1 MSCRPNWFLPVPVLS
16 QVFRGK
22 YLAALRTAH
31 QAGQLQFAGSTLP
44 LASPAAWKTS
54 IRALYQKDWVVY
66 AKEPFGGPEQVLK
79 YLTGYTHRVA
89 LSNHRLVKLEDG
101 HVTFTWKDYADNC
114 RRKEMTLEAV
124 EFVRR
129 FALHIIPKGLVRIRR
144 YGLLAHRDRGERL
157 ALCRSL
163 LAAGA
168 GPSPALET
176 DTPPSASGGSTDS
189 DQSPGGLGPAPS
201 PVELKSASLSRM
213 GICVL
218 AVLISLVV
226 ASGETGSFTSS
237 QAVPPAAVM
246 VEDRCPGCGVGHLQT
261 IWQAGRPGR
270 VERQRIAILDSS

>member
-1 MSCRPNWFLPVPVLS
+1 M
-16 QVFRGK
+16 
-22 YLAALRTAH
+22 
-31 QAGQLQFAGSTLP
+31 
-44 LASPAAWKTS
+44 
-54 IRALYQKDWVVY
+54 VY

-101 HVTFTWKDYADNC
+101 HVTFTWKDYTDNC

-168 GPSPALET
+168 GPSPAPET
-176 DTPPSASGGSTDS
+176 ETPPSTSGGSKDS
-189 DQSPGGLGPAPS
+189 DQSPSGLDQRRFRS
-201 PVELKSASLSRM
+201 SSSRRPRLGS

-218 AVLISLVV
+218 AVLISLLVAAGDTACFASSPAVPTAAVWSGIAARVV
-226 ASGETGSFTSS
+226 AWVTCKRSGK
-237 QAVPPAAVM
+237 PA
-246 VEDRCPGCGVGHLQT
+246 DPDG
-261 IWQAGRPGR
+261 
-270 VERQRIAILDSS
+270 

>member
-1 MSCRPNWFLPVPVLS
+1 M
-16 QVFRGK
+16 
-22 YLAALRTAH
+22 
-31 QAGQLQFAGSTLP
+31 
-44 LASPAAWKTS
+44 
-54 IRALYQKDWVVY
+54 
-66 AKEPFGGPEQVLK
+66 LK

-168 GPSPALET
+168 APSPALQI
-176 DTPPSASGGSTDS
+176 DTPPIVSSGSTNS
-189 DQSPGGLGPAPS
+189 DQSPGGRGPAPS

-218 AVLISLVV
+218 AVLISLVI
-226 ASGETGSFTSS
+226 ASGETGSFTLS
-237 QAVPPAAVM
+237 QAVSPAAVM
-246 VEDRCPGCGVGHLQT
+246 VEDRCPGCGLGQLQT
-261 IWQAGRPGR
+261 IWQAGR
-270 VERQRIAILDSS
+270 VERQRLAILDTS